1 MPRGC
6 KTLYGVAGA
15 GIVSEERKGEQR
27 ATFPIIN
34 KAATPSIL
42 MRQGRKNQRP
52 GCQHTTGYN
61 RDLAFFLK
69 RRKERETQRKEK
81 AT

>member
-1 MPRGC
+1 MDLLWQPVPYKQGRCSSVPGGC
-6 KTLYGVAGA
+6 KTLYGATGA

-42 MRQGRKNQRP
+42 MRQAEKTSSQ
-52 GCQHTTGYN
+52 
-61 RDLAFFLK
+61 AVS
-69 RRKERETQRKEK
+69 TQ
-81 AT
+81 